1 MVTLTGPEY
10 EAGDFKRLMYERT
23 DVPSDFKYPNYGLLQ
38 LRGMLTAEDIKNPS
52 LSDEDGGRIR
62 RVIKRGLATNITVGS
77 LSRYMSFVR
86 KYDIYGSG
94 LDSLE
99 LAILPHESQTGP
111 FSRGGD
117 SGALIV
123 SAAGEFVG
131 LLTSGTNKGTHGTDI
146 TYATLFKYIWDLVL
160 VEYPGASLDF
170 DDIEA
175 FLAAAPTAYSNI
187 HSS

>member
-1 MVTLTGPEY
+1 MGTLAGTEY

-23 DVPSDFKYPNYGLLQ
+23 DVPSDFKYPDYGLLP
-38 LRGMLTAEDIKNPS
+38 LRGMLTAEDIKS
-52 LSDEDGGRIR
+52 LNTSDEDGDRIR
-62 RVIKRGLATNITVGS
+62 RVIKRGLATNTTVGS

-86 KYDIYGSG
+86 KYDICGS

-111 FSRGGD
+111 FSLGGD

-131 LLTSGTNKGTHGTDI
+131 LLTGGTNKGTHGTDI

-160 VEYPGASLDF
+160 VEYPGADLHF

-175 FLAAAPTAYSNI
+175 FLAAAPTA
-187 HSS
+187 